1 MAEPLTIALPL
12 VGPLAAI
19 SLSAAPLGMAQR
31 EARGASSLRPGSRLA
46 AWTAGA
52 ALAWNVGVLT
62 AIFAPQDAAP
72 SVLRWLLALACS
84 AFGALPALFVHA
96 ALRGRGTRGPFRDR
110 TYLETLERVLPRARV
125 YVVEG
130 GGGTKLRLLHP
141 GGGGK

>member
-1 MAEPLTIALPL
+1 VAEPLTVALPL

-19 SLSAAPLGMAQR
+19 SLSAALLGMARR

-52 ALAWNVGVLT
+52 ALA
-62 AIFAPQDAAP
+62 
-72 SVLRWLLALACS
+72 CS
-84 AFGALPALFVHA
+84 AFGALPALFVDA
-96 ALRGRGTRGPFRDR
+96 ALRDR

-130 GGGTKLRLLHP
+130 GGGTKLRLVHP